1 MNTSCGD
8 IENKEAVKI
17 RLGIEF
23 YAQVNA
29 VKPRAN
35 GIWWSL
41 TTTEA
46 KNCLTIGIGRDKNP
60 PFPLAQ
66 SDI

>member
-1 MNTSCGD
+1 MNKSCGD

-17 RLGIEF
+17 RLGI
-23 YAQVNA
+23 QVNA

-35 GIWWSL
+35 DIWWSL

-46 KNCLTIGIGRDKNP
+46 KNYLTIGKI
-60 PFPLAQ
+60 PLFH
-66 SDI
+66 